1 MYFAKKNPVA
11 SHQTVIDQQL
21 LNELQQKATLFDQLV
36 ASELKINAQQITA
49 NAMSVNQASQQRLNN
64 VEQNYQLVQHL
75 SQQSLDIA
83 QLSAVSVESAKST
96 SSRSAQSIEQL
107 HQLASKILLAEKNIS
122 TFTGLLQG
130 LTNNNKAISQL
141 VESIKSIASQT
152 NLLALNAAIEAA
164 RAGEH
169 GRGFAVVADEV
180 RALARTANDSAEK
193 IDDEMNQIMNISD
206 NIINQQKNV
215 IESIEASRQITTS
228 IVDNIGEMH
237 SLSAQSSDAADAVII
252 QVQEQVSDAKTI
264 LHNIGQIVEDT
275 RAAVSGSAS
284 NVNLGNQMVEDLAVL
299 N

>member
-11 SHQTVIDQQL
+11 SHQTVIDQLL
-21 LNELQQKATLFDQLV
+21 LNELQKKAALFDQLA
-36 ASELKINAQQITA
+36 ASELQINAQQITA
-49 NAMSVNQASQQRLNN
+49 NAMSVNQASQQRLSN

-75 SQQSLDIA
+75 SQQSSDIA

-107 HQLASKILLAEKNIS
+107 HELASKISLAEKNIS

-141 VESIKSIASQT
+141 VDSIKSIASQT

-206 NIINQQKNV
+206 NIITQQKHV

-237 SLSAQSSDAADAVII
+237 SLSAQSSNAADAVII
-252 QVQEQVSDAKTI
+252 QVQEQVGDAQTI

-284 NVNLGNQMVEDLAVL
+284 NVTLGNQMVEDLAAL